1 MSLPKTLGKEAKK
14 MPLKTIGIMSPGDMG
29 HAVGRAL
36 GDNGFD
42 VITCLE
48 GRSERTHALAEQGNI
63 RDVPSME
70 ELVSQADLV
79 LCILVPAQVES
90 VAFRVAEALKSTG
103 QDTYY
108 ADCNA
113 VSPQTSL
120 RLADIINAAG
130 GRFID
135 AGIIGGPPGRGAP
148 PRFYVSG
155 PDAVV
160 VSELDGKG
168 IAVRAIGDEL
178 GKASGIKM
186 CYAALTKGTSTLQI
200 ALLSAA
206 ESMGLTDD
214 LRREFESSQ
223 PNALK
228 QMDTGISRLPPN
240 ARRWIGEMEEI
251 AATFEH
257 LGVTP
262 FFHKGAAEIYRL
274 LSGTEFAQETPET
287 VDRDRPTIDTI
298 RAVVELLPSCAESA
312 D

>member
-1 MSLPKTLGKEAKK
+1 

-42 VITCLE
+42 IITCLE
-48 GRSERTHALAEQGNI
+48 GRSERTRALAQQGNF

-70 ELVSQADLV
+70 ELVSQADLIM
-79 LCILVPAQVES
+79 CILVPAQAER
-90 VAFRVAEALKSTG
+90 VALRVAEALSSTG
-103 QDTYY
+103 QSTYY

-120 RLADIINAAG
+120 RIADIINAAG

-135 AGIIGGPPGRGAP
+135 GGIIGGPPGKGEP

-155 PDAVV
+155 SDAAV

-168 IAVRAIGDEL
+168 ITVRPIGDEL

-206 ESMGLTDD
+206 ESMGLTEE
-214 LRREFESSQ
+214 LRMEFASSQ

-240 ARRWIGEMEEI
+240 AHRWIGEMEEI

-262 FFHKGAAEIYRL
+262 FFHKGAAEVYRL
-274 LSGTEFAQETPET
+274 LSRTEFAQETPET
-287 VDRDRPTIDTI
+287 VDKNRPTIETI
-298 RAVVELLPSCAESA
+298 RAVVELLPSHTETT

>member
-1 MSLPKTLGKEAKK
+1 
-14 MPLKTIGIMSPGDMG
+14 MPIKTIGIMSPGDMG

-36 GDNGFD
+36 GENGFD

-48 GRSERTHALAEQGNI
+48 GRSERTRTLAQQGNF
-63 RDVPSME
+63 RDVSSLE
-70 ELVSQADLV
+70 ELVSQADLIM
-79 LCILVPAQVES
+79 CILVPAQAER
-90 VAFRVAEALKSTG
+90 VAIGVAEALKSTG
-103 QDTYY
+103 QTTYY

-113 VSPQTSL
+113 VSPRTSL

-135 AGIIGGPPGRGAP
+135 GGIIGGPPSRGAP

-155 PDAVV
+155 PDAAV

-168 IAVRAIGDEL
+168 IMVRPIGDEV

-206 ESMGLTDD
+206 ESMGLTED
-214 LRREFESSQ
+214 LRKEFESSQ

-240 ARRWIGEMEEI
+240 AHRWIGEMEEI

-257 LGVTP
+257 LGVSP
-262 FFHKGAAEIYRL
+262 FFHKGAAEVYRL
-274 LSGTEFAQETPET
+274 LSRTEFAEETPET
-287 VDRDRPTIDTI
+287 VDRDRPTIETI
-298 RAVVELLPSCAESA
+298 RAVVDLLPSYAESA